1 MRYLLKSGADARYRC
16 EEDGTTPLHQAAL
29 LSDTTILEDLLAAGA
44 SVDDEDGEG
53 ATAMHYASQ
62 SMAVVTLVIAGAD
75 VDHEDHAGRTPGC
88 RARERSNMG
97 VVKQLLENHADLSKI
112 QLTIGDGDD
121 RGLVK
126 QASQKLEQAHASTAA
141 KLITPS
147 ATVGSSQTNLCN
159 ANAERKLIIGIVSTN
174 HPRILIKMTDK
185 SLARRSRMV
194 KIRQLTP

>member
-1 MRYLLKSGADARYRC
+1 MRYLLKPGADVRYRC

-62 SMAVVTLVIAGAD
+62 SMAVVILVIAGAD

-121 RGLVK
+121 SGLSM
-126 QASQKLEQAHASTAA
+126 QASQKIEQAHASTAA
-141 KLITPS
+141 RLITPS
-147 ATVGSSQTNLCN
+147 AAIDPSQTNLGN
-159 ANAERKLIIGIVSTN
+159 ANAERKLIIGIVSTI
-174 HPRILIKMTDK
+174 HPRLSMEMTDR
-185 SLARRSRMV
+185 SLARRSRME
-194 KIRQLTP
+194 KTRQLTP